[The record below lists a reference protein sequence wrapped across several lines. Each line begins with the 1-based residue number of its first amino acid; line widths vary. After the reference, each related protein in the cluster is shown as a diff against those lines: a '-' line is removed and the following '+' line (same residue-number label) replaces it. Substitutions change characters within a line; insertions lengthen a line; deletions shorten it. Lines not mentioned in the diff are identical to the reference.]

1 LIEAKPVTGRT
12 HQIRVH
18 AQHAGHPILGDTKY
32 GSEEQLALAKTH
44 GLKRLFLHA
53 QRLEFR
59 LGGRRYRFE
68 APIDDE
74 LTAVCDSFRAKS
86 SG

>member
-1 LIEAKPVTGRT
+1 MTGRT

-18 AQHAGHPILGDTKY
+18 AQHVGHPILGDLKY
-32 GSEEQLALAKTH
+32 GSEEQLALAKAH
-44 GLKRLFLHA
+44 GLRRLFLHA

-59 LGGRRYRFE
+59 LGGRRHHFE
-68 APIDDE
+68 APLDDE
-74 LTAVCDSFRAKS
+74 LSVVCDSFGTKS

>member
-1 LIEAKPVTGRT
+1 MSYALAYA
-12 HQIRVH
+12 H
-18 AQHAGHPILGDTKY
+18 AHAY
-32 GSEEQLALAKTH
+32 ALALAKAH

-68 APIDDE
+68 APLNGE
-74 LTAVCDSFRAKS
+74 LSAVCDSFGTKS
-86 SG
+86 LG